1 MPGNSGFQELDP
13 PWKLTALPWDGFR
26 RWNFF
31 SFWNRPF
38 SGSTFVQFSGRVLVV
53 MSNVLKI
60 HSLPLQALAER
71 LDHFDRV
78 ADVALG
84 DLYTMWAAGN
94 CITYYIF
101 TYFVPSYSSL
111 FVLFIHL
118 LRCMLDHQS
127 ANGLLAA
134 PTSVG
139 TSHQIGLVRWK
150 TAIGLKELQHW
161 SKPGRYMA
169 PWAPIVGIFTYMCF
183 DFFEW
188 M

>member
-1 MPGNSGFQELDP
+1 MGLEDENSFPFEIVPFQ
-13 PWKLTALPWDGFR
+13 GR
-26 RWNFF
+26 H
-31 SFWNRPF
+31 SFNSRGGTR
-38 SGSTFVQFSGRVLVV
+38 SH
-53 MSNVLKI
+53 VLKI

-101 TYFVPSYSSL
+101 TYFVPSYSSM

-139 TSHQIGLVRWK
+139 TKPDRACQVK
-150 TAIGLKELQHW
+150 TPLA
-161 SKPGRYMA
+161 
-169 PWAPIVGIFTYMCF
+169 
-183 DFFEW
+183 
-188 M
+188 